1 MPTALNRAFTCKAAS
16 SLVNTSMLQA
26 RVTIYSEHCCMSTA
40 HEFCHLL
47 QSEDG
52 DTVFE
57 YLVRED
63 NAEWQHWRECVPSWK
78 YPKEQERPKF
88 AQLVI
93 PTLDSVRYE
102 KLLTLAYSVQKVG
115 CCLLLGLG
123 VLNSA
128 ILCFNCVGCNKL
140 TAVRVHVIPKCVF
153 CLPALMS

>member
-1 MPTALNRAFTCKAAS
+1 MLGHPCSALPRDLLYLCVVK
-16 SLVNTSMLQA
+16 
-26 RVTIYSEHCCMSTA
+26 
-40 HEFCHLL
+40 FCHLL

-52 DTVFE
+52 DTIFE

-102 KLLTLAYSVQKVG
+102 KLLTLAYSVQKVRM
-115 CCLLLGLG
+115 CLSL
-123 VLNSA
+123 SS
-128 ILCFNCVGCNKL
+128 CNA
-140 TAVRVHVIPKCVF
+140 T
-153 CLPALMS
+153 

>member
-1 MPTALNRAFTCKAAS
+1 MM
-16 SLVNTSMLQA
+16 VW
-26 RVTIYSEHCCMSTA
+26 
-40 HEFCHLL
+40 HLL
-47 QSEDG
+47 QSDDG

-102 KLLTLAYSVQKVG
+102 KLLTLAYSVQKVR
-115 CCLLLGLG
+115 LELSAGLCD
-123 VLNSA
+123 A
-128 ILCFNCVGCNKL
+128 ICNAGICFQTLC
-140 TAVRVHVIPKCVF
+140 
-153 CLPALMS
+153 

>member
-1 MPTALNRAFTCKAAS
+1 
-16 SLVNTSMLQA
+16 MLQSLQWQCCFCKHQTA
-26 RVTIYSEHCCMSTA
+26 EGLGTLALCCIVTCSRSSVTFR
-40 HEFCHLL
+40 FCYLL
-47 QSEDG
+47 QSEDS

-102 KLLTLAYSVQKVG
+102 KLLTLAYSVQKVE
-115 CCLLLGLG
+115 
-123 VLNSA
+123 
-128 ILCFNCVGCNKL
+128 
-140 TAVRVHVIPKCVF
+140 T
-153 CLPALMS
+153 

>member
-1 MPTALNRAFTCKAAS
+1 MTGNTPMGAS
-16 SLVNTSMLQA
+16 YCLQG
-26 RVTIYSEHCCMSTA
+26 E
-40 HEFCHLL
+40 E
-47 QSEDG
+47 G

-102 KLLTLAYSVQKVG
+102 KLLTLAYSVQKVHT
-115 CCLLLGLG
+115 LHIVNG
-123 VLNSA
+123 VLIVKDCA
-128 ILCFNCVGCNKL
+128 ALEILKL
-140 TAVRVHVIPKCVF
+140 FVC
-153 CLPALMS
+153 S

>member
-1 MPTALNRAFTCKAAS
+1 MKLVKVVLNMTCLYLATAMWLM
-16 SLVNTSMLQA
+16 LVWHS
-26 RVTIYSEHCCMSTA
+26 
-40 HEFCHLL
+40 L
-47 QSEDG
+47 QSDDG

-102 KLLTLAYSVQKVG
+102 KLLTLAYSVQKVRRG
-115 CCLLLGLG
+115 MAL
-123 VLNSA
+123 VTNKQRS
-128 ILCFNCVGCNKL
+128 LCIKKL
-140 TAVRVHVIPKCVF
+140 Y
-153 CLPALMS
+153 